1 MVLREEF
8 FHKEGSFRQLG
19 RFTALRKVVYGG
31 SAGSWRF
38 IQYFFKKIIMD
49 NSKNIQNTE
58 FILYKE
64 EVYNIV
70 NCAFEVL
77 NTLGHGLLEKPY
89 ENALCVEF
97 MARQIPYEQ
106 QRNFNII
113 YKNHKV
119 GEFVPDLI
127 AFGTIVIDTKTIDK
141 ITDLERGQIL
151 NYLKITGCRVGLIL
165 NFKHPILEWARL
177 VL

>member
-1 MVLREEF
+1 MNNNINL
-8 FHKEGSFRQLG
+8 
-19 RFTALRKVVYGG
+19 
-31 SAGSWRF
+31 
-38 IQYFFKKIIMD
+38 QY
-49 NSKNIQNTE
+49 NSDL
-58 FILYKE
+58 LYKE

-127 AFGTIVIDTKTIDK
+127 AYGTIVIDTKAIDK
-141 ITDLERGQIL
+141 ITDLERG
-151 NYLKITGCRVGLIL
+151 
-165 NFKHPILEWARL
+165 
-177 VL
+177 

>member
-1 MVLREEF
+1 
-8 FHKEGSFRQLG
+8 
-19 RFTALRKVVYGG
+19 
-31 SAGSWRF
+31 
-38 IQYFFKKIIMD
+38 MD
-49 NSKNIQNTE
+49 NFVNIEPNRNL
-58 FILYKE
+58 LYGE

-77 NTLGHGLLEKPY
+77 NMLGHGLLEKPY

-106 QRNFNII
+106 QRRFNIL

-127 AFGTIVIDTKTIDK
+127 AYGTIVIDTNTIEK
-141 ITDLERGQIL
+141 ITDLERGQLL
-151 NYLKITGCRVGLIL
+151 NYLKITGCRVGVIL
-165 NFKHPILEWARL
+165 NFKHPVLQWTRL

>member
-1 MVLREEF
+1 MTLRE
-8 FHKEGSFRQLG
+8 
-19 RFTALRKVVYGG
+19 VVYGG
-31 SAGSWRF
+31 CSFRRLGIFSWCFAKWFTAARRVHGVLYSIF
-38 IQYFFKKIIMD
+38 SKKIIMD
-49 NSKNIQNTE
+49 NSKNIQNKE
-58 FILYKE
+58 IILYKE

-141 ITDLERGQIL
+141 ITDLERGKIL

-177 VL
+177 VP

>member
-1 MVLREEF
+1 
-8 FHKEGSFRQLG
+8 
-19 RFTALRKVVYGG
+19 
-31 SAGSWRF
+31 
-38 IQYFFKKIIMD
+38 MD
-49 NSKNIQNTE
+49 NFVNIEPNRNL
-58 FILYKE
+58 LYGE

-77 NTLGHGLLEKPY
+77 NMLGHGLLEKPY

-106 QRNFNII
+106 QRRFNIL

-127 AFGTIVIDTKTIDK
+127 AYGTIVIDTKTIE
-141 ITDLERGQIL
+141 I
-151 NYLKITGCRVGLIL
+151 
-165 NFKHPILEWARL
+165 
-177 VL
+177 